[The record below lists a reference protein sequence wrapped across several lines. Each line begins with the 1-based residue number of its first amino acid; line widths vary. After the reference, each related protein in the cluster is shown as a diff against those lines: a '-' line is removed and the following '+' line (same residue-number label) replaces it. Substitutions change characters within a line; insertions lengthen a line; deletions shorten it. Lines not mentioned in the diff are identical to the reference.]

1 MQTMM
6 DKNRELMKKMVV
18 EDNKFLALNDDY

>member
-6 DKNRELMKKMVV
+6 DKNRKLMKKMVV